1 MVLGDLADTV
11 PVDLI
16 GTAVAHVDHGGQLA
30 LDQGRHQGG
39 AHALKFLKLARLIEH
54 GGVCQ
59 PHSGLHDLAGA
70 FLGHTGHPGTLNLLD
85 KDLSGHLAGHV
96 AGLGAA
102 HAITDHTQQGVL
114 IQLRG
119 FVSILILAADTAPV
133 CQSPM
138 LQVHHSL
145 L

>member
-1 MVLGDLADTV
+1 MVLGDLTDAI
-11 PVDLI
+11 PIHFI

-39 AHALKFLKLARLIEH
+39 THALKVLELAGLVKH
-54 GGVCQ
+54 GGIGL

-70 FLGHTGHPGTLNLLD
+70 LLGHTGHPGTLNLLHE
-85 KDLSGHLAGHV
+85 DLSGHLAGHV
-96 AGLGAA
+96 AGFSAA
-102 HAITDHTQQGVL
+102 HAIANHTQQGVL
-114 IQLRG
+114 IQLMG
-119 FVSILILAADTAPV
+119 HVGILILAADTAPV